1 MVLYRESEHFQ
12 EQKAIS
18 AIKKNTKYFFKY
30 AKKFAKVKSKIG
42 PLKTDNGNIISKPSE
57 MAEMLSKQFSEM
69 FSKPQNG
76 PFQKNNSEA
85 ILSDVDFDKK
95 DIVESIDELG
105 FNSAPGFD
113 GFPAILLKKCKE
125 ELCAPLTYI
134 WKESLREGSI
144 PSTLKTAI
152 ITPIHKGG
160 SKFSPERYRPVALTS
175 HLIKIFEKIIKK
187 KLVSFFEEY
196 NLFNP
201 GQHGFRKGRSCLS
214 QLLIHFEDLLN
225 IVGRGENADVIYLD
239 FSKAFDKVDFNI
251 LLQKLSRLGVGGT
264 IYRWIEQFLTNRRQC
279 VAVNGFI
286 SAFVEVL
293 SGVPQG
299 SVLGPLLFLVMMKDI
314 DEDTIH
320 AIIKSFADDTRAM
333 LGIQSK
339 NDMVNLQTDLNT
351 IYEWAELNNLQ
362 FNDLKFELM
371 QYGDNEGLKDS
382 HQYLSSS
389 QVPLEAS
396 ETVKDLGVLMSH
408 DFSFRPHIDTI
419 IEDAKSRA
427 AWVLRTFKSRNPS
440 AMLTLWKSM
449 VLPKLEYCS
458 QLWCPTKKGDI
469 LKLEEVQ
476 RYFVRKICFD
486 SNADMNYWERLSCLG
501 LYSLQRRRE
510 RYRILYTWQIIE
522 KRVPNICTSTSTG
535 IQSKINE
542 RTGRTCVFS
551 KAAFVKTRALN
562 IYDSSMA
569 VHGSKLYNC
578 LPKYIR
584 NLSGCSIN
592 SFKHELDKLLK
603 HVPDQPVIPGYVG
616 GNQALYGSNSLIDIL
631 PNLQNP

>member
-1 MVLYRESEHFQ
+1 M
-12 EQKAIS
+12 
-18 AIKKNTKYFFKY
+18 
-30 AKKFAKVKSKIG
+30 
-42 PLKTDNGNIISKPSE
+42 
-57 MAEMLSKQFSEM
+57 
-69 FSKPQNG
+69 
-76 PFQKNNSEA
+76 
-85 ILSDVDFDKK
+85 
-95 DIVESIDELG
+95 G

-264 IYRWIEQFLTNRRQC
+264 TYRWIEQFLTNRRQC

-408 DFSFRPHIDTI
+408 DFSFRPHIDKI
-419 IEDAKSRA
+419 IGDAKSLA
-427 AWVLRTFKSRNPS
+427 AWVSRTFKS
-440 AMLTLWKSM
+440 
-449 VLPKLEYCS
+449 
-458 QLWCPTKKGDI
+458 
-469 LKLEEVQ
+469 
-476 RYFVRKICFD
+476 
-486 SNADMNYWERLSCLG
+486 
-501 LYSLQRRRE
+501 
-510 RYRILYTWQIIE
+510 
-522 KRVPNICTSTSTG
+522 
-535 IQSKINE
+535 
-542 RTGRTCVFS
+542 
-551 KAAFVKTRALN
+551 
-562 IYDSSMA
+562 
-569 VHGSKLYNC
+569 
-578 LPKYIR
+578 KYP
-584 NLSGCSIN
+584 L
-592 SFKHELDKLLK
+592 
-603 HVPDQPVIPGYVG
+603 
-616 GNQALYGSNSLIDIL
+616 
-631 PNLQNP
+631 